1 MSSDPDLERTSVK
14 TYVPS
19 YQKEQWSA
27 HAVELSMTQSEF
39 VRTMVQAGR
48 RGFSIEAEDPDS
60 SDADPRGEGLED
72 RVRAVLSAAGPLD
85 WDELVAE
92 VSDDF
97 EERLADALDE
107 LQAEGAVRH
116 SGREGGYVLT
126 DE

>member
-1 MSSDPDLERTSVK
+1 MSSDADLERTSVK

-19 YQKEQWSA
+19 YQKEQWAA
-27 HAVELSMTQSEF
+27 HAAELGMTQSEF

-48 RGFSIEAEDPDS
+48 RGFSIEAENTDS
-60 SDADPRGEGLED
+60 SGPDPRGEDLED
-72 RVRAVLSAAGPLD
+72 RVRAVLTSAGPLD
-85 WDELVAE
+85 WDELVAK

-116 SGREGGYVLT
+116 SGRDGVYVVT